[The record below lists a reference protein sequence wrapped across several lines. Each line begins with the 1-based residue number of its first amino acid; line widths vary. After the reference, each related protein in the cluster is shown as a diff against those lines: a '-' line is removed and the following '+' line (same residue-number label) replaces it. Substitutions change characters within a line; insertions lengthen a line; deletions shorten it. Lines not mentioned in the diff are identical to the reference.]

1 MIRNAGRQDGAS
13 SVPIPTISDI
23 FVHYLFGSAKYAP
36 ALVHFVNAV
45 LFDARLGLI
54 TKATIKNPF
63 NVKSCQ
69 IEKETILD
77 ILAEDEHSRVY
88 DFEVQVAGHKYFVE
102 RCLYYWAKV
111 FPHS

>member
-1 MIRNAGRQDGAS
+1 MIRNAGKQDGAS